1 MSVVLTIEPDSSQAE
16 ASRGILASREG
27 VELVLVTSTGAAIEA
42 IDRQVPDLILVS
54 ALLSPRDEAEIVAH
68 LRSIDDAG
76 HLQTLT
82 IPQLRRAEE
91 SSRASSFFGR
101 KKKKPAAAPAG
112 CDPAVFA
119 EEVAT
124 YLARGRE
131 VRNQASVARRDLTV
145 TAAEL
150 PSLRTGPASDP
161 VAAPIVEKADAFMWK
176 TDEPPALDE
185 HVDQAGGLE
194 TEPVQQMEPPAVEPG
209 LAAGD
214 GA

>member
-91 SSRASSFFGR
+91 PSRVSSFFGK
-101 KKKKPAAAPAG
+101 KKKKPAAAPAR

-119 EEVAT
+119 EEGAT
-124 YLARGRE
+124 YLARARE
-131 VRNQASVARRDLTV
+131 LRNQASVARRGPPAAGAEQPSPPSRPPSRNRRPSSRALRPATKRQTKS
-145 TAAEL
+145 TACFSSSRL
-150 PSLRTGPASDP
+150 FSRRNPQPSCRALRTAT
-161 VAAPIVEKADAFMWK
+161 KR
-176 TDEPPALDE
+176 
-185 HVDQAGGLE
+185 
-194 TEPVQQMEPPAVEPG
+194 
-209 LAAGD
+209 
-214 GA
+214 